1 MYNVHNYSVT
11 AIYMYMPLQPCLLDH
26 LLEGVVY
33 LTLSVAVLFLF
44 PQEDYP
50 LARQSIHLY

>member
-33 LTLSVAVLFLF
+33 VLFLF
-44 PQEDYP
+44 PQEDYL
-50 LARQSIHLY
+50 LACQSIHLFISVLVL